1 MHVFRFYLWGTP
13 GTICV
18 PWPRTGSCRREF
30 VPLDR
35 SSRTVSGSSHS
46 DRSKTLPI
54 TPRGLRASST
64 SAPPPTIPTAGGRP
78 GMSLEASLGPPPACQ
93 RLHRA
98 TRIVSPTGGRGD
110 PSVPAGPMFGD
121 RLTIPSYGYG
131 GLRPDP
137 PRRGGVAPRLRV
149 GLGGVLGVEPL
160 QQLARHVDHLPVP
173 VLHGALLGVD
183 QGRPDDP
190 AEVPEGKAVPVRG
203 FL

>member
-121 RLTIPSYGYG
+121 RLTIPSHGYG

-137 PRRGGVAPRLRV
+137 PSRRRRPPPPGWLRRRAWRRAAPAARPPRRPPAGARSARRVAW
-149 GLGGVLGVEPL
+149 
-160 QQLARHVDHLPVP
+160 
-173 VLHGALLGVD
+173 
-183 QGRPDDP
+183 
-190 AEVPEGKAVPVRG
+190 RG
-203 FL
+203 SGPPG